1 MKSGLSILA
10 LMVGLSSQYLHAG
23 DLDES
28 LKESLQ
34 QLKVEN
40 CPAQMKAI
48 GKLINSYEAEDYK
61 LEMKKRS
68 SDQILSELWNF
79 KIGVHEKLQ
88 QFHRTH
94 LLQKDCSV
102 AARGALRAVRFAED
116 TLHHQNYLRKA
127 EGESFPDSAFSEG
140 NLQVKR
146 NPRFSKF
153 NLKDDLKSGDV
164 ILTRGNAFTSA
175 AIASLGEFDTQFSHI
190 SIVHRDEK
198 GELWTVEAHIEVGS
212 FVRPLQDH
220 IDDKNFRTM
229 IYRFEDEKIAQE
241 AAKFIFEKVRKA
253 SDSTGNILY
262 DFGFDQDNSE
272 KLFCSEVVSH
282 AFEKSSNGSVKIPLY
297 RSHLMTRKPEF
308 VKNLEITVEE
318 SFIPADIEV
327 DPRFSVI
334 AEWRDPAKIQNI
346 LEKDA
351 IIHGMFRWNDE
362 LDYQMVQASSRKSFI
377 YRNVA
382 WPLRRVP
389 FLKKYFKD
397 KLPIN
402 MSRKLIGYFGV
413 LESIGELLQKE
424 LGRAHDLSLKETG
437 FLLSP
442 SEQYDFLDQYREE
455 DLKKRK
461 KKLHRMYRP
470 KKKGKS

>member
-1 MKSGLSILA
+1 MKSRFFALTFVMGLISL
-10 LMVGLSSQYLHAG
+10 GAG
-23 DLDES
+23 ASELEDS
-28 LKESLQ
+28 LKESVA
-34 QLKVEN
+34 QLNREN
-40 CPAQMKAI
+40 CSTQMRAI
-48 GKLINSYEAEDYK
+48 GHLLDSYEAQDYK
-61 LEMKKRS
+61 LELKKRTS
-68 SDQILSELWNF
+68 MEILSTLWKF
-79 KIGVHEKLQ
+79 KIGVHEKLRS
-88 QFHRTH
+88 FHHTQ
-94 LLQKDCSV
+94 LLEKNCSV
-102 AARGALRAVRFAED
+102 EARGALRAARFMED
-116 TLHHQNYLRKA
+116 TLHDQIYRKRA
-127 EGESFPDSAFSEG
+127 EGEVFPDSAFSEG

-146 NPRFSKF
+146 NPRFSDF
-153 NLKDDLKSGDV
+153 NLKDDLRSGDI
-164 ILTRGNAFTSA
+164 ILSRGNAFTSA

-190 SIVHRDEK
+190 SLVHRDEK
-198 GELWTVEAHIEVGS
+198 GEPWTVEAHIEVGS

-229 IYRFEDEKIAQE
+229 ILRFDDEKIARD
-241 AAKFIFEKVRKA
+241 AAKFIFDKVKKA
-253 SDSTGNILY
+253 SESTGNILY
-262 DFGFDQDNSE
+262 DFGFDQDNPE
-272 KLFCSEVVSH
+272 RLFCSEVVSH
-282 AFEKSSNGSVKIPLY
+282 AYDVASSGGVKIPLY
-297 RSHLMTRKPEF
+297 RSRLLTRKPEF
-308 VKNLEITVEE
+308 VKNLEITVAE

-334 AEWRDPAKIQNI
+334 AEWRDSAKIQNI

-424 LGRAHDLSLKETG
+424 LILAHEESLKETG

-442 SEQYDFLDQYREE
+442 AEQFDFLDEYRER
-455 DLKKRK
+455 DLKSK
-461 KKLHRMYRP
+461 KKRLHKMYRP
-470 KKKGKS
+470 RKSGKR